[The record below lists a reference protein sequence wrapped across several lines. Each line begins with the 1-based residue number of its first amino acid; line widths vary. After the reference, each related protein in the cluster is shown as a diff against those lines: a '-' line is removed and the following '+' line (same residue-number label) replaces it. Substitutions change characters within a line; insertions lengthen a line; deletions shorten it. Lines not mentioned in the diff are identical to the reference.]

1 MQPRLRKDDV
11 FGRKGFGF
19 FPFLLLLGSLDDE
32 GKRKKVDM
40 ADLQMRLGLGI
51 RGSSAVGNGGRFMG
65 WCLIV
70 LEEDEGSLETGIVFL
85 SEREKERD
93 NGVVGRERH
102 THTARGKSVM
112 DFSTWFSEIN

>member
-11 FGRKGFGF
+11 VWVKGFGF

-51 RGSSAVGNGGRFMG
+51 RGSSAVGNGGKFMG

-70 LEEDEGSLETGIVFL
+70 VEEDEGSPETGIVFSL
-85 SEREKERD
+85 
-93 NGVVGRERH
+93 RERKKEIMEWWGERGTH
-102 THTARGKSVM
+102 THSAGEECDGLFNLV
-112 DFSTWFSEIN
+112 

>member
-11 FGRKGFGF
+11 VCF

-51 RGSSAVGNGGRFMG
+51 RGSSEVGNGGRFMG
-65 WCLIV
+65 WCLMCWPIV
-70 LEEDEGSLETGIVFL
+70 VEGSPEEGIVFSL
-85 SEREKERD
+85 
-93 NGVVGRERH
+93 
-102 THTARGKSVM
+102 
-112 DFSTWFSEIN
+112 